1 MSDVHMLPDLT
12 QKRPTKR
19 VIIAGSRKYRGGIE
33 GVTAAVKA
41 SGFDIEVV
49 LYGGATGADRAGKWW
64 AEMND
69 CAVETFE
76 VTPRDWKKY
85 GKGAGM
91 RRNAMMAKHADALI
105 ALWDGASPG
114 TRDMIERMHER
125 DKPVCIY
132 WEGRWSTE
140 QE

>member
-1 MSDVHMLPDLT
+1 MTEVHMLPDLT

-41 SGFDIEVV
+41 SGFDIDVV

-69 CAVETFE
+69 REVETF
-76 VTPRDWKKY
+76 TANWKKY
-85 GKGAGM
+85 GKSAGI
-91 RRNAMMAKHADALI
+91 RRNADMAKHADALI
-105 ALWDGASPG
+105 ALWDGASQG

-125 DKPVCIY
+125 EKPVCIY

-140 QE
+140 ESE